1 MADCDWQIEAE
12 GGEAIRSRSLWDETL
27 PAPNPDRVTPVIYEA
42 VGPQGRPLF
51 LRAETLTL
59 HTPEGEQRVRVIVAA
74 DYADIE
80 VPVGEFG
87 RDLAI
92 ALAIIGLCLTVAAAL
107 QVGLGL
113 APLAKLRKDIA
124 AVRAHHVSQLNSQV
138 PSEVRPLVEE
148 VNQLLK
154 AQEDA
159 LVRARSQAG
168 DLAHGLKSPLAV
180 LSAIAR
186 SIRRSGNADDAT
198 EILAQ
203 VDTMRRRIDREL
215 ARARLG
221 PNRRASSRLD
231 TLVGRLVHLLC
242 RTPHGER
249 IEWETSVDPEAVV
262 SADEVDVAEVV
273 GNILDNASKWAR
285 TKVRVTA
292 SLNGAS
298 VDLCIEDDGPGV
310 PEDHLGDIL
319 VRGARLDD
327 QREGTGL
334 GLAIVNDIVAAY
346 GAELHLTRSQ
356 LGGLSVKVAWPRA
369 PDLALALEIGRASEA
384 NSGGLQSS
392 SPQTSVLSS
401 TDPDETDTARSARGV
416 SAAARRVA

>member
-1 MADCDWQIEAE
+1 M
-12 GGEAIRSRSLWDETL
+12 RLS
-27 PAPNPDRVTPVIYEA
+27 
-42 VGPQGRPLF
+42 
-51 LRAETLTL
+51 
-59 HTPEGEQRVRVIVAA
+59 
-74 DYADIE
+74 
-80 VPVGEFG
+80 
-87 RDLAI
+87 
-92 ALAIIGLCLTVAAAL
+92 
-107 QVGLGL
+107 
-113 APLAKLRKDIA
+113 
-124 AVRAHHVSQLNSQV
+124 
-138 PSEVRPLVEE
+138 
-148 VNQLLK
+148 
-154 AQEDA
+154 
-159 LVRARSQAG
+159 RARSQAG

-186 SIRRSGNADDAT
+186 SLKRSGNADDAT

-221 PNRRASSRLD
+221 PNRRATSRLD

-262 SADEVDVAEVV
+262 SADGVDVAEVV

-346 GAELHLTRSQ
+346 GAELHLTRSH
-356 LGGLSVKVAWPRA
+356 LGGLSVKVVWPRA
-369 PDLALALEIGRASEA
+369 SDLALGSGDGRASEA
-384 NSGGLQSS
+384 DSGALQRSP
-392 SPQTSVLSS
+392 PQTSVLSG
-401 TDPDETDTARSARGV
+401 TDPDETDTEDGARGV
-416 SAAARRVA
+416 PAQRLGELLKAALRQTASLPGV